1 MTQQQEAEPALSQ
14 GEGVITDEMRASVGK
29 ESEPSTLE
37 VDKTSCRMF
46 ARAVGHT
53 DLIFYDE
60 AYAKSK
66 GYRSIVAPPG
76 FLGMRVFM
84 PAGAAGQGRAPGIGF
99 SVPYKRVLN
108 GGTETEYVGTVCAG
122 DVLTARNKITGFTE
136 RTGSMGPML
145 ITTRETTYTNQ
156 HGEVVA
162 IERGT
167 VIQY

>member
-1 MTQQQEAEPALSQ
+1 MTQQQES
-14 GEGVITDEMRASVGK
+14 VITDEMRAAIGK
-29 ESEPSTLE
+29 ESEPGTLE
-37 VDKTSCRMF
+37 VDKTGCRMF

-76 FLGMRVFM
+76 FLGARVFA
-84 PAGAAGQGRAPGIGF
+84 PLAAAGARGGLPGIGF
-99 SVPYKRVLN
+99 SIPYKRVLN
-108 GGTETEYVGTVCAG
+108 GGTETEYFDTVCAG
-122 DVLTARNKITGFTE
+122 DVLTARHKVTGFNE
-136 RTGSMGPML
+136 RSGSMGPML
-145 ITTRETTYTNQ
+145 ITNRETAYTNQ
-156 HGEVVA
+156 DGKVVA

>member
-1 MTQQQEAEPALSQ
+1 MTQQQES
-14 GEGVITDEMRASVGK
+14 VITDEMRAAIGK
-29 ESEPSTLE
+29 ESQPSTLE
-37 VDKTSCRMF
+37 VDKTGCRMF

-66 GYRSIVAPPG
+66 GYRSVVAPPG
-76 FLGMRVFM
+76 YLGTRVFA
-84 PAGAAGQGRAPGIGF
+84 PPVAGRGGPPGIGF

-108 GGTETEYVGTVCAG
+108 GGTETEYFDTVCAG
-122 DVLTARNKITGFTE
+122 DVLTARNKVTGFNE
-136 RTGSMGPML
+136 RSGSMGPML
-145 ITTRETTYTNQ
+145 ITNRETTYTNQ
-156 HGEVVA
+156 DGKVVA